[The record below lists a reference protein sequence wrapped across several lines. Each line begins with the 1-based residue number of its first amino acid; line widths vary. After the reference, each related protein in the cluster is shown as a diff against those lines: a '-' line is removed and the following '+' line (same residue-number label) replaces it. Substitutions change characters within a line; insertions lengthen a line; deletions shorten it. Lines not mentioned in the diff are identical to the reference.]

1 MGSYARSS
9 WTGFSWGRIIV
20 FCAMFAIF
28 AIAMVDPAFAQSSA
42 FGTFQDSITEKTT
55 EATGVATTI
64 LGVAAILALIIGIA
78 PMLWGQIKVKWI
90 ISCLCAA
97 ALFGL
102 AGPVINAFAS

>member
-9 WTGFSWGRIIV
+9 LTEFSWGRIIA
-20 FCAMFAIF
+20 FIAIFAIF
-28 AIAMVDPAFAQSSA
+28 ALLMVEPAFAQSGA
-42 FGTFQDSITEKTT
+42 FSTFENSITTKTT